1 MVDEKGGTELTASL
15 VMKGKAGLT
24 RPPPKQAWANL
35 RALTQAKVNISAQS
49 HCFIA

>member
-24 RPPPKQAWANL
+24 RPPPKQAWA
-35 RALTQAKVNISAQS
+35 LTQAKVNISAQS